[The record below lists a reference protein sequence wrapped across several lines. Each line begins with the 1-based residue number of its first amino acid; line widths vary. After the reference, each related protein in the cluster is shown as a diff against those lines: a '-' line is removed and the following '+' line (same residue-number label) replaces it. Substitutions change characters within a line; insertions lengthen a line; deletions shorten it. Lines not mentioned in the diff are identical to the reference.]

1 MIVKLL
7 YKNEEQAKTENV
19 KTDNIS
25 EIETNIFCNPLME
38 MARVDVPEQDSKL
51 LGTKEIWV
59 YANDRNPMSPHF
71 HYFDKKNK
79 PIFYIEI
86 KISDMTICFSQ
97 PREGVAKNKLLTW
110 EGIEDAKHAL
120 EKWLDEKPSDLSTTT
135 NRDFLKA
142 IWNRLNPDNKI
153 I

>member
-1 MIVKLL
+1 MKIKLL
-7 YKNEEQAKTENV
+7 HKNKEQAKTENV

-79 PIFYIEI
+79 PTFYIEI
-86 KISDMTICFSQ
+86 KNCLKTSKLQHNSK
-97 PREGVAKNKLLTW
+97 PR
-110 EGIEDAKHAL
+110 D
-120 EKWLDEKPSDLSTTT
+120 LDEMCE
-135 NRDFLKA
+135 RAFLFGREHTK
-142 IWNRLNPDNKI
+142 RM
-153 I
+153 